1 MSKKEKWEIERDSQE
16 LLRKKAMKSLTKE
29 QINAINF
36 THETLSSALDMLA
49 ECNDL
54 YLSDIHKL
62 NDAFWKLKHQF
73 NLKDKNNG

>member
-1 MSKKEKWEIERDSQE
+1 MAKKEQWEIERDRQE

-29 QINAINF
+29 QIDAINF
-36 THETLSSALDMLA
+36 THETLSSALDMIA
-49 ECNDL
+49 ECNDI

-73 NLKDKNNG
+73 NLEDRRHG

>member
-1 MSKKEKWEIERDSQE
+1 MDKKEKWEIERDRQE

>member
-1 MSKKEKWEIERDSQE
+1 MVKKEKWEIERDRQE

-29 QINAINF
+29 QIDAINF
-36 THETLSSALDMLA
+36 THETLSSALDMIA
-49 ECNDL
+49 ECNDM

-73 NLKDKNNG
+73 NLEDKRYG

>member
-1 MSKKEKWEIERDSQE
+1 MVKKEKWEIERDRQE

-29 QINAINF
+29 QIDAINF
-36 THETLSSALDMLA
+36 THETLSSALDMIA
-49 ECNDL
+49 ECNDM

-73 NLKDKNNG
+73 NLEDKRNG

>member
-73 NLKDKNNG
+73 NLEDKRHG

>member
-1 MSKKEKWEIERDSQE
+1 MSKKEKWEIERDRQE

-29 QINAINF
+29 QIDAINF
-36 THETLSSALDMLA
+36 THETLSSALDMIA
-49 ECNDL
+49 ECNDM

-73 NLKDKNNG
+73 NLEDKRHG